1 MDQDPLDAKNQLPYV
16 FEYASNLKADPKMVF
31 AFHLEP
37 KNISRVS
44 PSWIRVISL
53 ESPSPIVE
61 GSKIRL
67 RVASLGI
74 PQSWEV
80 TVREV
85 SDFSG
90 TPGRASILDVAD
102 ESPFPLWRHLHEFW
116 AAPDGTT
123 GLVDRI
129 EFLPPG
135 AGWDAS
141 SCRSSRSFSRSI
153 PCTARGHPQDI
164 RNLLSRSKN
173 VFNGPNVCPVDSDR
187 LF

>member
-1 MDQDPLDAKNQLPYV
+1 MAMQKSPLPYV
-16 FEYASNLKADPKMVF
+16 FEYASNLKADPKKVF

-61 GSKIRL
+61 ESKIRL

-80 TVREV
+80 TVQEV
-85 SDFSG
+85 ENFAG
-90 TPGRASILDVAD
+90 HPARAHILDVAQK
-102 ESPFPLWRHLHEFW
+102 SPFPLWRHLHEFW
-116 AAPDGTT
+116 AAPDGST

-135 AGWDAS
+135 GGLG
-141 SCRSSRSFSRSI
+141 RLLLPFIQKFFLVLFR
-153 PCTARGHPQDI
+153 ARHEATRKI
-164 RNLLSRSKN
+164 FETS
-173 VFNGPNVCPVDSDR
+173 
-187 LF
+187 

>member
-1 MDQDPLDAKNQLPYV
+1 MRNGQPRNAVLAESKKWNKILEMRKSPLPYV
-16 FEYASNLKADPKMVF
+16 FEYASNLKADPKKVF

-44 PSWIRVISL
+44 PRWIRVISL
-53 ESPSPIVE
+53 ESPSQIIE
-61 GSKIRL
+61 GSRIRL
-67 RVASLGI
+67 RVSSLGI

-85 SDFSG
+85 NDFSG
-90 TPGRASILDVAD
+90 TPGCARILDVAYK
-102 ESPFPLWRHLHEFW
+102 SPFPLWRHLHEFW

-135 AGWDAS
+135 G
-141 SCRSSRSFSRSI
+141 RLGRLLLHFIHKFFLILFR
-153 PCTARGHPQDI
+153 ARHEATRKI
-164 RNLLSRSKN
+164 FENS
-173 VFNGPNVCPVDSDR
+173 
-187 LF
+187 

>member
-1 MDQDPLDAKNQLPYV
+1 MRKTHLPYV
-16 FEYASNLKADPKMVF
+16 FEYASNLKADPKKVF
-31 AFHLEP
+31 SFHLDP

-53 ESPSPIVE
+53 ESPDPILE

-85 SDFSG
+85 NDFSG
-90 TPGRASILDVAD
+90 IPGCARILDVAD
-102 ESPFPLWRHLHEFW
+102 KSPFAIWRHLHEFW

-135 AGWDAS
+135 GGLG
-141 SCRSSRSFSRSI
+141 RLLMPFIQKFFLVLFR
-153 PCTARGHPQDI
+153 ARHEATHKI
-164 RNLLSRSKN
+164 FEIS
-173 VFNGPNVCPVDSDR
+173 
-187 LF
+187 